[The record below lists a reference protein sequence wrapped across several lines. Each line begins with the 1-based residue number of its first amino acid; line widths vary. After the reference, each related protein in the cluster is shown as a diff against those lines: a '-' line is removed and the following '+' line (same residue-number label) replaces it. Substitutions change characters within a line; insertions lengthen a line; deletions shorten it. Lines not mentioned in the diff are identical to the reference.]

1 MLRNYLRFAL
11 RNFRQRPGYP
21 LLNGVG
27 LTLGM
32 AGTLVLFLFIHFH
45 RQTDRHHA
53 LAGRIHRVVL
63 DLHFDEG
70 TVEPSAGT
78 SLPMVEAFRR
88 DYPSVEKVAFLKEII
103 TPMVTVP
110 APNGGVARG
119 FMEEGAVA
127 FANEDYFGT
136 FSYGWRLGN
145 PATALDEPGTV
156 VLTEQYARKYFG
168 TLHAAGRTLALNGT
182 PLRVTGVVADPPP
195 ATDLKKEVFVS
206 LASLRLIDP
215 GLDPNDFSWISGR
228 HQLFLVLAEGASAKV
243 LAGQLPAFSKKYF
256 GSAAPAFRFGLQPLA
271 DVHFNP
277 RYGGPTSRTL
287 LGTLALI
294 GLFLA
299 GIACINFI
307 NLSTVQAFLRAKEV
321 GVRQVLGS
329 SRAQVFGQFMTE
341 TAVVVLAAGVVAA
354 GLAYLLRPLLNNWF
368 GTAIGADIFG
378 TATFW
383 GFWLAL
389 VVGVTGAAGGY
400 PAWLLSGLRPA
411 LTLKA
416 GRYTPGAKGATLR
429 KVLVVAQFAI
439 ALVLII
445 STLVVTR
452 QLRLFGRAD
461 MGFSRDAIVTVPL
474 PAPAV
479 TGREALRGQLQALP
493 GVERVTFQYR
503 PPASDSYMGG
513 SVRFDNRTDWEQF
526 AIRDRYAD
534 AQYLQ
539 TYGLK
544 LVAGRN
550 FIERDSLPEVVVNET
565 FVRKLGLRSPE
576 AVLGKAIED
585 GTSNTKGVIV
595 GVVRDFHQQSLH
607 MAIEPCAI
615 FYLPSRMSQVGIKLQ
630 AASLESTLRQV
641 EAQWRRSFPDAVFA
655 YQFLDEQIA
664 RFYEKEKL
672 TGRLVN
678 LFSGLCIFIACLGLF
693 GLAAFTARQ
702 RTKEIGIRK
711 VLGATAGSI
720 VALLS
725 KDFLKLVGIAFG
737 LAVPVAA
744 YVMSRWLEDFAYRV
758 PLGWTVFALA
768 GAAALGIALLTVSVQ
783 ALRAALANP
792 VKSLRS
798 E

>member
-1 MLRNYLRFAL
+1 MLRNYLHFAL

-21 LLNGVG
+21 LLNGLG

-63 DLHFDEG
+63 DLHINEG
-70 TVEPSAGT
+70 SVERSAGT

-103 TPMVTVP
+103 TPAVTVP
-110 APNGGVARG
+110 APGGGVARG
-119 FMEEGAVA
+119 FLEENAAA
-127 FANEDYFGT
+127 FANEDYFTT
-136 FSYGWRLGN
+136 FTYGWRQGN
-145 PATALDEPGTV
+145 PAAALDEPGTV
-156 VLTEQYARKYFG
+156 VLTEKYARKYFG
-168 TLHAAGRTLALNGT
+168 TPNAAGRTLSLNGT

-195 ATDLKKEVFVS
+195 ATDLRKEVFVS
-206 LASLRLIDP
+206 LASLRLVDP

-228 HQLFLVLAEGASAKV
+228 HQLFLVLAEGASAQT
-243 LAGQLPAFSKKYF
+243 LAGQLPAFSRKYF

-271 DVHFNP
+271 DVHFDP
-277 RYGGPTSRTL
+277 RYGGPTSRPL
-287 LGTLALI
+287 LGMLALV
-294 GLFLA
+294 GLLLA
-299 GIACINFI
+299 GIACVNFV
-307 NLSTVQAFLRAKEV
+307 NLATVQAFLRAKEV

-329 SRAQVFGQFMTE
+329 SRGQVFGQFMTE
-341 TAVVVLAAGVVAA
+341 TAVVVLAAALAAA
-354 GLAYLLRPLLNNWF
+354 GLAGLLRPLLNGWF
-368 GTAIGADIFG
+368 GTAIGREMFG
-378 TATFW
+378 TGTFW

-389 VVGVTGAAGGY
+389 VLGVTGAAGGY

-416 GRYTPGAKGATLR
+416 GRYAPGAKGATLR

-461 MGFSRDAIVTVPL
+461 MGFRRDALVTVPL
-474 PAPAV
+474 PAPALG
-479 TGREALRGQLQALP
+479 GREALRQQLVALP
-493 GVERVTFQYR
+493 GVAGVTFQYR

-513 SVRFDNRTDWEQF
+513 SVRFDNRADWEQF
-526 AIRDRYAD
+526 AVRDRYAD
-534 AQYLQ
+534 AHYLK

-550 FIERDSLPEVVVNET
+550 FTERDSLPEVVVNET
-565 FVRKLGLRSPE
+565 FVRKVGLRNPE
-576 AVLGKAIED
+576 RVLGKAIED
-585 GTSNTKGVIV
+585 GTSGTRGVIV

-607 MAIEPCAI
+607 AAIEPCAI
-615 FYLPSRMSQVGIKLQ
+615 FYLPARMGQVGIKLQ
-630 AASLESTLRQV
+630 GPSLAGTLRQV
-641 EAQWRRSFPDAVFA
+641 EAQWRRSFPDAVFS

-672 TGRLVN
+672 IGRLVN
-678 LFSGLCIFIACLGLF
+678 VFSGLCLFIACLGLF

-702 RTKEIGIRK
+702 RTREIGIRK
-711 VLGATAGSI
+711 VLGATVGSL
-720 VALLS
+720 VGLLTR
-725 KDFLKLVGIAFG
+725 DFLKLVGIAFG

-744 YVMSRWLEDFAYRV
+744 YVMRRWLEDFAYRV

-768 GAAALGIALLTVSVQ
+768 GAAALGIALLTVGFQ

-792 VKSLRS
+792 VQSLRS

>member
-11 RNFRQRPGYP
+11 RNFGQRPGYP
-21 LLNGVG
+21 MLNGLG

-32 AGTLVLFLFIHFH
+32 TGTLVLFLFIHFH

-53 LAGRIHRVVL
+53 LAPRIHRVVL

-70 TVEPSAGT
+70 IVEPSAGT

-88 DYPSVEKVAFLKEII
+88 DYPSVRKAAFLKEII
-103 TPMVTVP
+103 TPAVTVA
-110 APNGGVARG
+110 APGGGVAKG

-136 FSYGWRLGN
+136 FTYGWRQGN

-156 VLTEQYARKYFG
+156 VLTEKYARKYFN
-168 TLHAAGRTLALNGT
+168 TPDAIGRTLSLNGT

-206 LASLRLIDP
+206 LSSLRRIDP
-215 GLDPNDFSWISGR
+215 DLDPNDFSWISGR
-228 HQLFLVLAEGASAKV
+228 HQLFLVLAEGASAKS
-243 LAGQLPAFSKKYF
+243 LAAQLPAFSKKYF

-271 DVHFNP
+271 DVHFDP
-277 RYGGPTSRTL
+277 RYGGTTSRTL

-307 NLSTVQAFLRAKEV
+307 NLATVQAFLRAKEV

-329 SRAQVFGQFMTE
+329 SRGQVFGQFMTE
-341 TAVVVLAAGVVAA
+341 TAVVVLAAGIVAA
-354 GLAYLLRPLLNNWF
+354 GLAWLVRPLLNNWF
-368 GTAIGADIFG
+368 GTAIGASMFG

-389 VVGVTGAAGGY
+389 VLGVTGVAGGY

-461 MGFSRDAIVTVPL
+461 MGFDRAAIVTVPL
-474 PAPAV
+474 PGPAL
-479 TGREALRGQLQALP
+479 TGREALRGQLEALP
-493 GVERVTFQYR
+493 GVEGVTFQYR

-513 SVRFDNRTDWEQF
+513 SVRYDNRADWEQF

-534 AQYLQ
+534 AQYLK

-565 FVRKLGLRSPE
+565 FVRKLGLRNPQ

-585 GTSNTKGVIV
+585 GTSGTKGVIV

-607 MAIEPCAI
+607 KAIEPCAI
-615 FYLPSRMSQVGIKLQ
+615 FYLPARLGQVGIKLQ
-630 AASLESTLRQV
+630 AASLAGTLRQV
-641 EAQWRRSFPDAVFA
+641 EAQWRRSFPGAVFA

-672 TGRLVN
+672 TARLVN
-678 LFSGLCIFIACLGLF
+678 VFSGLCIFIACLGLF

-711 VLGATAGSI
+711 VLGATVGSL
-720 VALLS
+720 VGLLTR
-725 KDFLKLVGIAFG
+725 DFLKLVGVAFG
-737 LAVPVAA
+737 VAVPVAA

-768 GAAALGIALLTVSVQ
+768 GAVALGIALLTVSFQ
-783 ALRAALANP
+783 AIRAALANP